1 MNQLSATSDFSVIQ
15 NLDAISICVP
25 TPLNKQKNPDISF
38 INQVMENMK
47 DFIHHDML
55 IVLESTSYPG
65 TTRELILTEM
75 ESKGLRAGHEFY
87 LCFSPERVDPGNE
100 KYKTAYTPKILGGI
114 AKGLDT
120 INKFYYI

>member
-1 MNQLSATSDFSVIQ
+1 MIAQ

-65 TTRELILTEM
+65 TTRELILPEM
-75 ESKGLRAGHEFY
+75 E
-87 LCFSPERVDPGNE
+87 VI
-100 KYKTAYTPKILGGI
+100 YKR
-114 AKGLDT
+114 
-120 INKFYYI
+120 N